1 MPITLVL
8 KQNFYRSK
16 YACYL
21 ARKMRLSV
29 VESPSDEAE
38 NNEETE
44 EAGRHS
50 DSADH
55 ELVDMFSEYYQP
67 YVLTVLETLYP
78 HLMQKS
84 CRYVM
89 AISFL
94 VTMSVHFQPSK
105 VVRIKTSSNEILSTA
120 ENLSKK
126 PRN

>member
-1 MPITLVL
+1 
-8 KQNFYRSK
+8 
-16 YACYL
+16 
-21 ARKMRLSV
+21 MRMYF

-44 EAGRHS
+44 EPRRHS

-55 ELVDMFSEYYQP
+55 ELVDMFSDYYQP

-94 VTMSVHFQPSK
+94 VTISVHLKQ
-105 VVRIKTSSNEILSTA
+105 VGG
-120 ENLSKK
+120 ENKDIEQWIS
-126 PRN
+126 

>member
-1 MPITLVL
+1 MS
-8 KQNFYRSK
+8 F
-16 YACYL
+16 
-21 ARKMRLSV
+21 

-44 EAGRHS
+44 EPRRHS

-94 VTMSVHFQPSK
+94 VTISVHFQASK
-105 VVRIKTSSNEILSTA
+105 VVRIKTSSYEILSTA
-120 ENLSKK
+120 ENLPKNLETKMSL
-126 PRN
+126 RLFSDVA